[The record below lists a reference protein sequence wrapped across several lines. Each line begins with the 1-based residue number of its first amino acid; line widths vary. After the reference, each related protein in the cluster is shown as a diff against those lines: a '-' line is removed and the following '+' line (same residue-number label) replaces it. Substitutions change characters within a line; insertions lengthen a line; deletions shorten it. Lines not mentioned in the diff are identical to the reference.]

1 MKTSTN
7 ETILQETEPILQ
19 LKKSLLP
26 IDEYATRKGMSI
38 DIVEECAKLGIIQI
52 RKYKGRTFVVDVPH
66 SQYTY
71 DSETI
76 DEPTQHIDEP
86 TQHIDEPT
94 QTKEKPE
101 SAEITQNTVY
111 HLGILTEQAGAKRT
125 WQIAALFSLALLFAA
140 FFANLWFY
148 MDRNIQSD
156 RLDQAYISVQKLY
169 DDFTQASQNVETTRN
184 QLNSYT
190 TEVAYLQNEMDKSTA
205 QVGTLQNEMD
215 KSTAQVGTLRNE
227 LDKSTAQVRTLQNEL
242 AAAGQNLEI
251 IQQRNTEEVNR
262 LKEQIRNL
270 TARIT
275 EPAKNPRTPSG
286 SATSGR

>member
-7 ETILQETEPILQ
+7 ETISQETEPTLQ

-26 IDEYATRKGMSI
+26 IEEYAARKGLSI
-38 DIVEECAKLGIIQI
+38 DIVEECARLGIIQI

-76 DEPTQHIDEP
+76 DEPTQHINEP
-86 TQHIDEPT
+86 TE
-94 QTKEKPE
+94 TKEKPE
-101 SAEITQNTVY
+101 SAGITQTAVY

-125 WQIAALFSLALLFAA
+125 WQITALFSFALLFTA

-148 MDRNIQSD
+148 MDRNVQSD
-156 RLDQAYISVQKLY
+156 RLDQAYTSVQKLY
-169 DDFTQASQNVETTRN
+169 DDFTQASQDAETTRN

-205 QVGTLQNEMD
+205 QVE
-215 KSTAQVGTLRNE
+215 TLRNE

-262 LKEQIRNL
+262 LNEQIRNL

-275 EPAKNPRTPSG
+275 ELIKNSRTPSG